1 MELIISRKT
10 VLWRTSLIPIIFV
23 ILLVTEAHAEES
35 PLKGLAGS
43 PFTDATQ
50 IQEMSDSWKKQ
61 SIKYDSSID
70 NADLVVTF
78 DQQMYLAFLPIMQQY
93 AKENNLKIDINRGT
107 CGLSAGELIRKSV
120 DIGGFCCPPGTTDRL
135 PGLQFHTTGIAA
147 IALIV
152 HPDNPI
158 DNITINQARKIFMGD
173 IYLWTDITAQDRLKK
188 THRLIQPV
196 GRLHCKLRP
205 GHWRLLLDNEDLFSP
220 SLYEV
225 GAIPDMLLQ
234 VAINPRA
241 IGYEILWMAN
251 YYQGN
256 GKVKILKINGY
267 SPYERSRVISTDYPL
282 YRVYNLTT
290 WEGKNL
296 ANPHAQ
302 KLIDY
307 LIKQSEHIEGK
318 FSFIPV
324 SRLRQAGWKFKGN
337 ELIGTPK

>member
-1 MELIISRKT
+1 MELIISHKA
-10 VLWRTSLIPIIFV
+10 VLWRTSLIPLIFV
-23 ILLVTEAHAEES
+23 ILLVTEAHAEDS

-61 SIKYDSSID
+61 SIKYDSSVD
-70 NADLVVTF
+70 NADLVVTI
-78 DQQMYLAFLPIMQQY
+78 DQQMYLAFLPIMQKY
-93 AKENNLKIDINRGT
+93 AKEYDLKIDINRGT
-107 CGLSAGELIRKSV
+107 CGLSAGELTRKSV
-120 DIGGFCCPPGTTDRL
+120 DIGGFCCPPGITDRL
-135 PGLQFHTTGIAA
+135 PGLQFHTLGIAA

-173 IYLWTDITAQDRLKK
+173 IYLWADMITEDRLKK
-188 THRLIQPV
+188 THRLIQPI

-225 GAIPDMLLQ
+225 GAIPDMILQ

-241 IGYEILWMAN
+241 IGYEILWMTS
-251 YYQGN
+251 YYQDKGN
-256 GKVKILKINGY
+256 VKILKINGY
-267 SPYERSRVISTDYPL
+267 SPYERSHVISTDYPL

-290 WEGKNL
+290 WEGKNV

-307 LIKQSEHIEGK
+307 LMQQSKHIEGK

-324 SRLRQAGWKFKGN
+324 SSLRQAGWKFKGN
-337 ELIGTPK
+337 ELVGAPK